1 MKRIIAV
8 LLIMLLPL
16 SACAED
22 NLVYWINPD
31 GGRYYHLDQN
41 CPVVNPKY
49 LPLQV
54 SITKEELEQPEN
66 SFYLPCN
73 ICVDESHVASVP
85 EEIKETGTPTE
96 EPAWEMIIDP
106 KYSEYTLKDRYV
118 EERPV
123 WIDEHNMLAKAGW
136 NPEGYAKATKY

>member
-54 SITKEELEQPEN
+54 SITKEEL
-66 SFYLPCN
+66 
-73 ICVDESHVASVP
+73 
-85 EEIKETGTPTE
+85 
-96 EPAWEMIIDP
+96 
-106 KYSEYTLKDRYV
+106 
-118 EERPV
+118 
-123 WIDEHNMLAKAGW
+123 
-136 NPEGYAKATKY
+136 